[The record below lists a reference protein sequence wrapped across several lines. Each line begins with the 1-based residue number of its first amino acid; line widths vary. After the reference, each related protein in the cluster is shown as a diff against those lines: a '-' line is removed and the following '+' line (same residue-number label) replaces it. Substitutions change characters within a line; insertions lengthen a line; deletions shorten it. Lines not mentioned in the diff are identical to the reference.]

1 MKIDFRCF
9 EGGTSTSPP
18 KPKMSSIVFANT
30 FDAKNISI
38 STPKVLDSGAKQAYV
53 NYNGG
58 KLVIQSPSNITL
70 PYGVSASD
78 KSKFGGTGIDYSIDI
93 SLKDG
98 DVDGSA
104 MYDYTQM
111 LKAFDDRILEEAYTN
126 RMAWFRANHSKETIR
141 AFYKPSIKISLDA
154 QGNPKPYPPTHKVKL
169 QRNKENAFVAK
180 FFDSRGKQIK
190 DNLSI
195 EEIIPKRSQVTILVE
210 CGTVW
215 FAAGSTFGV
224 TWKVSQVLIQKA
236 PERGLTGFG
245 FQGVALE
252 EGAGDDAEADHGVA
266 APEQVDDEEAL
277 GGVAAAAKPASALAA
292 VMPKPKAAA
301 ASAPAPAPAPA
312 KQDNPFENVEMPP
325 EENESENVEPVPAPV
340 KKTATVTKV
349 VKKVVKKA

>member
-1 MKIDFRCF
+1 
-9 EGGTSTSPP
+9 
-18 KPKMSSIVFANT
+18 MSSIVFANT

-98 DVDGSA
+98 DVDGST
-104 MYDYTQM
+104 MHDYTQM
-111 LKAFDDRILEEAYTN
+111 LKAFDDAILEEAYKN

-141 AFYKPSIKISLDA
+141 AFYKSSIKISLDA

-169 QRNKENAFVAK
+169 QKNKEGAFVAK

-224 TWKVSQVLIQKA
+224 TWKVSQVLVQKA
-236 PERGLTGFG
+236 PERGLSGFG
-245 FQGVALE
+245 FQGVPLDEGGDE
-252 EGAGDDAEADHGVA
+252 EEAEHGSSASAA
-266 APEQVDDEEAL
+266 APELVDDEEAL
-277 GGVAAAAKPASALAA
+277 GGSVAAVSAVAA
-292 VMPKPKAAA
+292 VMPKAK
-301 ASAPAPAPAPA
+301 APAPAPAPSPA
-312 KQDNPFENVEMPP
+312 PVKQENPFESVEVPDGD
-325 EENESENVEPVPAPV
+325 EHEAENVEPVPAPV
-340 KKTATVTKV
+340 KKAVTTTKI

>member
-1 MKIDFRCF
+1 
-9 EGGTSTSPP
+9 
-18 KPKMSSIVFANT
+18 MSSIVFANT

-78 KSKFGGTGIDYSIDI
+78 KSKFGGSGIDYSIDI

-98 DVDGSA
+98 DVDGSP
-104 MYDYTQM
+104 MYDYAQM
-111 LKAFDDRILEEAYTN
+111 LKTFDDAVLEEAYKN
-126 RMAWFRANHSKETIR
+126 RMTWFRANHSKETIR

-169 QRNKENAFVAK
+169 QRNKENVFVAK

-245 FQGVALE
+245 FQGIALE
-252 EGAGDDAEADHGVA
+252 EGTGDVEAEADHGA
-266 APEQVDDEEAL
+266 MAPEQVDDEEAL
-277 GGVAAAAKPASALAA
+277 GSAAAKPVSALAA

-301 ASAPAPAPAPA
+301 PAPV
-312 KQDNPFENVEMPP
+312 KQDNPFENVEMPS
-325 EENESENVEPVPAPV
+325 EEHESENTEPVPAPA

>member
-1 MKIDFRCF
+1 
-9 EGGTSTSPP
+9 
-18 KPKMSSIVFANT
+18 MSSIVFANT

-111 LKAFDDRILEEAYTN
+111 LKAFDDAILEEAYKN

-141 AFYKPSIKISLDA
+141 AFYKPSIKVSLDA

-169 QRNKENAFVAK
+169 QKNKEGAFVAK

-190 DNLSI
+190 ADSPI

-224 TWKVSQVLIQKA
+224 TWKVSQVLVQKA
-236 PERGLTGFG
+236 PERGISGFG
-245 FQGVALE
+245 FQGVPLDEGGDE
-252 EGAGDDAEADHGVA
+252 EEADHGSA
-266 APEQVDDEEAL
+266 AAAASASFAPEQVDDEEAL
-277 GGVAAAAKPASALAA
+277 SAPAKPVSAVAA
-292 VMPKPKAAA
+292 VMPKAKPVVAA
-301 ASAPAPAPAPA
+301 APAPAPAPA
-312 KQDNPFENVEMPP
+312 KQDNPFDNVEIPD
-325 EENESENVEPVPAPV
+325 EHEAENVEPVPAPA
-340 KKTATVTKV
+340 KKAVTTTKV

>member
-1 MKIDFRCF
+1 
-9 EGGTSTSPP
+9 
-18 KPKMSSIVFANT
+18 MSSIVFANT
-30 FDAKNISI
+30 FDAKNISV

-78 KSKFGGTGIDYSIDI
+78 KSKFGGIGIDYAIDI

-141 AFYKPSIKISLDA
+141 AFYKPSIKVSLDA
-154 QGNPKPYPPTHKVKL
+154 QGNAKPYPPTHKVKL
-169 QRNKENAFVAK
+169 QKNKESAFVAK

-190 DNLSI
+190 SDTPI

-224 TWKVSQVLIQKA
+224 TWKVSQVLVQKA
-236 PERGLTGFG
+236 PERGISGFG
-245 FQGVALE
+245 FQGVPLD
-252 EGAGDDAEADHGVA
+252 EGGDEEADHGSSYATASESAAPESA

-277 GGVAAAAKPASALAA
+277 VAPVKSAVAA
-292 VMPKPKAAA
+292 VMPKAKPAAA
-301 ASAPAPAPAPA
+301 PMPAPT
-312 KQDNPFENVEMPP
+312 KQDNPFENVDIP
-325 EENESENVEPVPAPV
+325 NEAEDAEPVPAPV
-340 KKTATVTKV
+340 KKATTTTTKV
-349 VKKVVKKA
+349 VKKVVKKP

>member
-1 MKIDFRCF
+1 
-9 EGGTSTSPP
+9 
-18 KPKMSSIVFANT
+18 MSSIVFANT

-78 KSKFGGTGIDYSIDI
+78 KSKFGGTGIDYAIDI

-98 DVDGSA
+98 DVEGSA

-111 LKAFDDRILEEAYTN
+111 LKAFDERILEEAYTN
-126 RMAWFRANHSKETIR
+126 RMAWFRANHSRETIA

-154 QGNPKPYPPTHKVKL
+154 KGAPKPYPPTHKVKL
-169 QRNKENAFVAK
+169 QKNKEGAFVAK

-190 DNLSI
+190 ADSPI

-224 TWKVSQVLIQKA
+224 TWKVSQVLVQKA
-236 PERGLTGFG
+236 PERGISGFG
-245 FQGVALE
+245 FQGIPLD
-252 EGAGDDAEADHGVA
+252 EGGDEEADYGSSSAPA

-277 GGVAAAAKPASALAA
+277 ATPVKSAVAA
-292 VMPKPKAAA
+292 VMPKAKP
-301 ASAPAPAPAPA
+301 APAPAPAPV
-312 KQDNPFENVEMPP
+312 KQDNPFENVDIP
-325 EENESENVEPVPAPV
+325 NEAEDAEPVPAPV
-340 KKTATVTKV
+340 KKATTTTTKV